1 MPKWFETNSESKK
14 ELEQWDVE
22 FGSKLLRMGNVLFD
36 EEMVQKNEEYRY
48 FVVLFSFSKGDCA
61 EIPYNVSGH
70 GMEAEGAGW
79 FFVVSRSSVKK
90 GGCSYPCWFRMMNC
104 LRSSCRISN
113 RFRIKGEI

>member
-79 FFVVSRSSVKK
+79 FFVVVGRSSVKK
-90 GGCSYPCWFRMMNC
+90 GGCSYPYWFWVMNC
-104 LRSSCRISN
+104 LMGSCRISTGSESRGN
-113 RFRIKGEI
+113 